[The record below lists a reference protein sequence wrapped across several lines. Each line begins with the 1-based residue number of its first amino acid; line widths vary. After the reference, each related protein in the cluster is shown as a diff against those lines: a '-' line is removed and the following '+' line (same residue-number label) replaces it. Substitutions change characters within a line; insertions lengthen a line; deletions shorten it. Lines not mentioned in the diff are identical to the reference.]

1 MCAPFRLPWVGEE
14 APAALGLPRPG
25 PRVATPDD
33 RLRRHRLAELAR
45 LGQEWSG
52 HRWAQGL
59 PGAIGEPVRP
69 RAPTRAKWCS
79 RAGASALSLVAET
92 IPVERLKGV
101 GPRLAERLANL
112 GVTSVQDL
120 LFHLPSRYQDR
131 TRLTPIG
138 ELTAGG
144 ESLVEGTITAAEL
157 GFGRRRSLKVWL
169 ADGETSGLMLRF
181 FHFSPA
187 QRDALRPGARLRC
200 YGEVRQGPQSL
211 EMIHPEYQIRG
222 LDDQAPV
229 ADALTPIYPTTE
241 GLQQASWRSLTD
253 QALQWL
259 ERGAS
264 ILPDLLPEE
273 IPRSLGLPDLATA
286 LRYLHRPPLDAALDA
301 LLGRTHPAFLRLA
314 FEELTAHQVSLRR
327 LRERAR
333 SIAAPVLAG
342 DGSLRERLLA
352 ALPFTLTQAQERV
365 VTQIAADLAD
375 PKPMLR
381 LLQGDV
387 GSGKTVVAAL
397 AALQAVEANHQ
408 AALMAPTEL
417 LGEQH
422 LRNLSAWLA
431 PLGIEPLWLA
441 GRHKG
446 RERVGLLGQIASGQA
461 RVIVGTHALFQ
472 EDVAFSNLGLVIID
486 EQHRFGV
493 HQRLRLREK
502 GARDG
507 LAPHQL
513 IMTATPIPRSLAM
526 TVYADLD
533 LSVIDE
539 LPPGR
544 TPIATVAV
552 PNSRRE
558 EVIGRVRLAC
568 AEGRQAY
575 WVCTLIEESEALECQ
590 AAEETARQLSASLPD
605 LRVGLVHGRIKGPE
619 REAVMRAFAAQELDL
634 LVATT
639 VIEVGVDVPNA
650 SLMIIENP
658 ERLGLAQLH
667 QLRGRVGRGAQA
679 SYCVLL
685 YRTPLSGQA
694 RERLDTLR
702 RETSGFVI
710 AQRDL
715 EMRGPGEVLGTR
727 QTGDLDFRVADPARD
742 QSLLPAAQ
750 QAADL
755 MLRDHRDLVEPL
767 IRRWLGLRED
777 YGGV

>member
-1 MCAPFRLPWVGEE
+1 MLSA
-14 APAALGLPRPG
+14 
-25 PRVATPDD
+25 DD
-33 RLRRHRLAELAR
+33 R
-45 LGQEWSG
+45 
-52 HRWAQGL
+52 
-59 PGAIGEPVRP
+59 
-69 RAPTRAKWCS
+69 
-79 RAGASALSLVAET
+79 
-92 IPVERLKGV
+92 IPVDRLKRV

-131 TRLTPIG
+131 TRLTQIRD
-138 ELTAGG
+138 LTPGA
-144 ESLVEGTITAAEL
+144 EVLVEGTVSAAEL

-169 ADGETSGLMLRF
+169 ADGETTGLMLRF
-181 FHFSPA
+181 FHFSTA
-187 QRDALRPGARLRC
+187 QREALKPGVRLRC

-211 EMIHPEYQIRG
+211 EMIHPEYQTAEAQG
-222 LDDQAPV
+222 QV
-229 ADALTPIYPTTE
+229 ADALTPIYPSTE

-253 QALQWL
+253 QALEWL
-259 ERGAS
+259 GRGAS
-264 ILPDLLPEE
+264 ILPDLLPEA
-273 IPRSLGLPDLATA
+273 IPRALGLPDLVSA
-286 LRYLHRPPLDAALDA
+286 LRYLHRPPLDADLDG
-301 LLGRTHPAFLRLA
+301 LLARSHPAFHRLA
-314 FEELTAHQVSLRR
+314 FEELTAHQLSLRQ

-333 SIAAPVLAG
+333 SINAPQLAG
-342 DGSLRERLLA
+342 DGSLRARLLA
-352 ALPFTLTQAQERV
+352 ALPFALTGAQGRV
-365 VTQIAADLAD
+365 LEEIAADLAA
-375 PKPMLR
+375 PRPMLR

-397 AALQAVEANHQ
+397 AALQAVEADHQ
-408 AALMAPTEL
+408 VALMAPTEL

-422 LRNLSAWLA
+422 LRNLAAWLR

-446 RERVGLLGQIASGQA
+446 RERAGLLEQIASGTA
-461 RVIVGTHALFQ
+461 RVMVGTHALFQ
-472 EDVAFSNLGLVIID
+472 EDVAFANLGLVIID

-493 HQRLRLREK
+493 HQRMRLREK
-502 GARDG
+502 GAREG

-544 TPIATVAV
+544 TPIATVAI
-552 PNSRRE
+552 PDSRRE
-558 EVIGRVRLAC
+558 EVIGRVRQAC

-590 AAEETARQLSASLPD
+590 AAEETARTLGESLPG
-605 LRVGLVHGRIKGPE
+605 LRVGLVHGRIKGTD
-619 REAVMRAFAAQELDL
+619 RDALMRAFADAELDL

-639 VIEVGVDVPNA
+639 VIEVGVDVANA

-667 QLRGRVGRGAQA
+667 QLRGRVGRGSQA

-694 RERLDTLR
+694 WERLDTLR
-702 RETSGFVI
+702 RESSGFVI
-710 AQRDL
+710 AQKDL

-750 QAADL
+750 QTADL
-755 MLRDHRDLVEPL
+755 MLRDHRDAVEPL
-767 IRRWLGLRED
+767 IRRWLRQKAD